1 MRERGG
7 GEVGLREGR
16 EGREGEIG
24 DGKVRDKHTE
34 ICQDHLEAFSR
45 HRQQCPYFCLRR
57 DIIYRAFDREE
68 MKVCVVPKPRQGH
81 LRERN

>member
-16 EGREGEIG
+16 EEREGERG
-24 DGKVRDKHTE
+24 EAKLRDKNTE
-34 ICQDHLEAFSR
+34 ICQDHLKAFPC

-57 DIIYRAFDREE
+57 DIIYRAFDGEE